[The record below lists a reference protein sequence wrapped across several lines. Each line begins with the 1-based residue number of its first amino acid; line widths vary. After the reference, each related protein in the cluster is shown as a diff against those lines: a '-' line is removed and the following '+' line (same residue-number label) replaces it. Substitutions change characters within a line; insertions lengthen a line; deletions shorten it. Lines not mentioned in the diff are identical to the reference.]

1 MATKSVP
8 HPESAPKAKRA
19 PAKSKAAAAPVG
31 AKRKTTKASPTPP
44 ASEQTGTAA
53 TSGARTGPKAMSA
66 GHKASL
72 AIGREE
78 GRAVRRYLEALDA
91 HRPKRGR
98 KRSADG
104 VARRL
109 AAIEDS
115 LARGADPLTRLH
127 LFQERMDLRREL
139 AAGGGEVDLSA
150 AEGAFTAVAAAYS
163 ERKGVSYDAWR
174 QLGVEGRV
182 LSAAGIRRRP

>member
-1 MATKSVP
+1 MPTRSVP
-8 HPESAPKAKRA
+8 DPESAPKPKRG
-19 PAKSKAAAAPVG
+19 PAKSKAVAPPVG
-31 AKRKTTKASPTPP
+31 AKRKTTKASSTPP
-44 ASEQTGTAA
+44 ASEPMGTAA
-53 TSGARTGPKAMSA
+53 TGGARKGPTAMSA
-66 GHKASL
+66 GHKAAL

-98 KRSADG
+98 KRSADSG
-104 VARRL
+104 ARRL

-115 LARGADPLTRLH
+115 LARGTDPLTRLH
-127 LFQERMDLRREL
+127 LVQERMDLRRAL

-150 AEGAFTAVAAAYS
+150 VEGAFTAVAAAYS

-174 QLGVEGRV
+174 QLGVEARV